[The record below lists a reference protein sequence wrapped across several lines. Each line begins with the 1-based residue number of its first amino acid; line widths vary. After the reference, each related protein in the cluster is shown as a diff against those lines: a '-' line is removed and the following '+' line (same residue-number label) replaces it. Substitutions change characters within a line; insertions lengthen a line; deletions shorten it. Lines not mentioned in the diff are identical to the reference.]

1 MSKQA
6 TVAKKEKSNDSII
19 QNDQMKIRCGKCN
32 LPFWSKEQLE
42 KHALTHEGKKSFD
55 QVKDE
60 KVNIL
65 DNESNAMSLGKTKVA
80 YSRSGEE
87 EDTLI
92 VRDLHSGTRFD
103 RFGVKGTAQLER
115 VFYAILDLVL
125 DNRKTLLKRMRYGG
139 DALRNLLDGLSNDD
153 FDGMSTAH
161 DALAPTMK
169 IELKKIDTQPQLA
182 LFQYDDDKTLKN
194 GIYLYVSEAVKLVK
208 HMNDVFAFS
217 KSSCLSVF
225 KGTAS
230 KVEKY
235 TSDDFF

>member
-1 MSKQA
+1 MKLKRQRVRSSKRSNSLIMSKQA
-6 TVAKKEKSNDSII
+6 PVVMKEKSN
-19 QNDQMKIRCGKCN
+19 
-32 LPFWSKEQLE
+32 
-42 KHALTHEGKKSFD
+42 D

-60 KVNIL
+60 KASIL

-92 VRDLHSGTRFD
+92 VRDLYSGTRFD

-115 VFYAILDLVL
+115 VFYAIVALVH

-139 DALRNLLDGLSNDD
+139 DALRNLLDGLSKDD
-153 FDGMSTAH
+153 LDRMSTAR
-161 DALAPTMK
+161 DALAPTIK
-169 IELKKIDTQPQLA
+169 IELKKIETQPQLA
-182 LFQYDDDKTLKN
+182 MFQYDDDEDKALKN

-225 KGTAS
+225 KEASS

>member
-6 TVAKKEKSNDSII
+6 PVVMKEKSN
-19 QNDQMKIRCGKCN
+19 
-32 LPFWSKEQLE
+32 
-42 KHALTHEGKKSFD
+42 D

-60 KVNIL
+60 KASIL

-92 VRDLHSGTRFD
+92 VRDLYSGTRFD
-103 RFGVKGTAQLER
+103 RFGVKGSAQLEH
-115 VFYAILDLVL
+115 VFYAIVALVHG
-125 DNRKTLLKRMRYGG
+125 NRKTLLKRMRYGG
-139 DALRNLLDGLSNDD
+139 DSLRNLLDGLSKDD
-153 FDGMSTAH
+153 LDRMSTAH
-161 DALAPTMK
+161 DALAPTIK
-169 IELKKIDTQPQLA
+169 IELKKIETQPQLA
-182 LFQYDDDKTLKN
+182 MFQYDDDEGKALKN

-225 KGTAS
+225 KEAPS

>member
-1 MSKQA
+1 M
-6 TVAKKEKSNDSII
+6 KEKSN
-19 QNDQMKIRCGKCN
+19 
-32 LPFWSKEQLE
+32 
-42 KHALTHEGKKSFD
+42 D

-60 KVNIL
+60 KASIL

-92 VRDLHSGTRFD
+92 VRDLYSGTRFD

-115 VFYAILDLVL
+115 VFYAIVALVHG
-125 DNRKTLLKRMRYGG
+125 NRKTLLKRMRYGG
-139 DALRNLLDGLSNDD
+139 DALRNLLDGLSKDD
-153 FDGMSTAH
+153 LDRMSTAR
-161 DALAPTMK
+161 DALAPTIK
-169 IELKKIDTQPQLA
+169 IELKKIETQPQLA
-182 LFQYDDDKTLKN
+182 MFQYDDDEDKTLKN
-194 GIYLYVSEAVKLVK
+194 GVYLYVSEVVKLVK

-225 KGTAS
+225 KEASS

>member
-1 MSKQA
+1 M
-6 TVAKKEKSNDSII
+6 KEKSN
-19 QNDQMKIRCGKCN
+19 
-32 LPFWSKEQLE
+32 
-42 KHALTHEGKKSFD
+42 D

-60 KVNIL
+60 KASIL

-92 VRDLHSGTRFD
+92 VRDLYSGTRFD
-103 RFGVKGTAQLER
+103 RFGVKGSAQLER
-115 VFYAILDLVL
+115 VFYAIVALVHG
-125 DNRKTLLKRMRYGG
+125 NRKTLLKRMRYGG
-139 DALRNLLDGLSNDD
+139 DSLRNLLDGLSKDD
-153 FDGMSTAH
+153 LDRMSTAR
-161 DALAPTMK
+161 DALAPTIK
-169 IELKKIDTQPQLA
+169 IELKKIETQPQLA
-182 LFQYDDDKTLKN
+182 MFQYDDDEDKALKN
-194 GIYLYVSEAVKLVK
+194 GIYLYVSEVVKLVK

-225 KGTAS
+225 KEAPS

>member
-1 MSKQA
+1 MKLKRQRVRSSERISSKLIMSTQ
-6 TVAKKEKSNDSII
+6 TVVAMKEKS
-19 QNDQMKIRCGKCN
+19 K
-32 LPFWSKEQLE
+32 
-42 KHALTHEGKKSFD
+42 D

-60 KVNIL
+60 KAYIL
-65 DNESNAMSLGKTKVA
+65 DNESNARSLGKTKVA

-92 VRDLHSGTRFD
+92 VRDLYSGSRFD

-153 FDGMSTAH
+153 LDGMSTAH

-182 LFQYDDDKTLKN
+182 LFKYDDDKTLKN

-225 KGTAS
+225 KGTPS

-235 TSDDFF
+235 TNDDFF

>member
-6 TVAKKEKSNDSII
+6 AVTMQEKSN
-19 QNDQMKIRCGKCN
+19 
-32 LPFWSKEQLE
+32 
-42 KHALTHEGKKSFD
+42 D

-60 KVNIL
+60 KANIL

-92 VRDLHSGTRFD
+92 VRDLYSGTRFD

-115 VFYAILDLVL
+115 VFYAIVALVH

-139 DALRNLLDGLSNDD
+139 DALRNLLDGLSKDD
-153 FDGMSTAH
+153 LDRMSTAR
-161 DALAPTMK
+161 DALAPTIK
-169 IELKKIDTQPQLA
+169 IELKKIETQPQLA
-182 LFQYDDDKTLKN
+182 MFQYDDDEDKALKN

-217 KSSCLSVF
+217 KSTCFSVF
-225 KGTAS
+225 KEAPS

>member
-1 MSKQA
+1 M
-6 TVAKKEKSNDSII
+6 KEKSN
-19 QNDQMKIRCGKCN
+19 
-32 LPFWSKEQLE
+32 
-42 KHALTHEGKKSFD
+42 D

-60 KVNIL
+60 KASIL

-92 VRDLHSGTRFD
+92 VRDLYSGTRFD
-103 RFGVKGTAQLER
+103 RFGVKGSAQLER
-115 VFYAILDLVL
+115 VFYAIVALVHG
-125 DNRKTLLKRMRYGG
+125 NRKTLLKRMRYGG
-139 DALRNLLDGLSNDD
+139 DSLRNLLDGLSKDD
-153 FDGMSTAH
+153 LDRMSTAR
-161 DALAPTMK
+161 DALAPTIK
-169 IELKKIDTQPQLA
+169 IELKKIETQPQLA
-182 LFQYDDDKTLKN
+182 MFQYDDDEDKALKN

-225 KGTAS
+225 KEAPS

-235 TSDDFF
+235 TGDDFF

>member
-1 MSKQA
+1 M
-6 TVAKKEKSNDSII
+6 KEKSN
-19 QNDQMKIRCGKCN
+19 
-32 LPFWSKEQLE
+32 
-42 KHALTHEGKKSFD
+42 D

-60 KVNIL
+60 KASIL

-92 VRDLHSGTRFD
+92 VRDLYSGTRFD
-103 RFGVKGTAQLER
+103 RFGVKGSAQLER
-115 VFYAILDLVL
+115 VFYAIVALVHG
-125 DNRKTLLKRMRYGG
+125 NRKTLLKRMRYGG
-139 DALRNLLDGLSNDD
+139 DSLRNLLDGLSKDD
-153 FDGMSTAH
+153 LDRMSTAR
-161 DALAPTMK
+161 DALAPTIK
-169 IELKKIDTQPQLA
+169 IELKKIETQPQLA
-182 LFQYDDDKTLKN
+182 MFQYDDDEDKTLKN

-225 KGTAS
+225 KEAPS

-235 TSDDFF
+235 TGDDFF

>member
-1 MSKQA
+1 MQ
-6 TVAKKEKSNDSII
+6 EKSN
-19 QNDQMKIRCGKCN
+19 
-32 LPFWSKEQLE
+32 
-42 KHALTHEGKKSFD
+42 D

-60 KVNIL
+60 KANIL

-92 VRDLHSGTRFD
+92 VRDLYSGTRFD
-103 RFGVKGTAQLER
+103 RFGVKGSAQLER
-115 VFYAILDLVL
+115 VFYAIVALVHG
-125 DNRKTLLKRMRYGG
+125 NRKTLLKRMRYGG
-139 DALRNLLDGLSNDD
+139 DSLRNLLDGLSKDD
-153 FDGMSTAH
+153 LDRMSTAR
-161 DALAPTMK
+161 DALAPTIK
-169 IELKKIDTQPQLA
+169 IELKKIETQPQLA
-182 LFQYDDDKTLKN
+182 MFQYNDDEDKALKN

-217 KSSCLSVF
+217 KSTCFSMF
-225 KGTAS
+225 KDTPS

>member
-6 TVAKKEKSNDSII
+6 PVVMKEKSN
-19 QNDQMKIRCGKCN
+19 
-32 LPFWSKEQLE
+32 
-42 KHALTHEGKKSFD
+42 D

-60 KVNIL
+60 KASIL

-92 VRDLHSGTRFD
+92 VRDLYSGTRFD

-115 VFYAILDLVL
+115 VFYAIVALVY

-139 DALRNLLDGLSNDD
+139 DALRNLLDGLSKDD
-153 FDGMSTAH
+153 LDRMSTAR
-161 DALAPTMK
+161 DALAPTIK
-169 IELKKIDTQPQLA
+169 IELKKIETQPQLA
-182 LFQYDDDKTLKN
+182 MFQYDDDEDKALKN

-225 KGTAS
+225 KEAPS

>member
-1 MSKQA
+1 M
-6 TVAKKEKSNDSII
+6 KEKSN
-19 QNDQMKIRCGKCN
+19 
-32 LPFWSKEQLE
+32 
-42 KHALTHEGKKSFD
+42 D

-60 KVNIL
+60 KASIL

-92 VRDLHSGTRFD
+92 VRDLYSGTRFD
-103 RFGVKGTAQLER
+103 RFGVKGSAQLER
-115 VFYAILDLVL
+115 VFYAIVALVHG
-125 DNRKTLLKRMRYGG
+125 NRKTLLKRMRYGG
-139 DALRNLLDGLSNDD
+139 DSLRNLLDGLSKDD
-153 FDGMSTAH
+153 LDRMSTAR
-161 DALAPTMK
+161 DALAPTIK
-169 IELKKIDTQPQLA
+169 IELKKIETQPQLA
-182 LFQYDDDKTLKN
+182 MFQYDDDEDKALKN

-208 HMNDVFAFS
+208 HMKDVFAFS

-225 KGTAS
+225 KEAPT

>member
-1 MSKQA
+1 M
-6 TVAKKEKSNDSII
+6 KEKSY
-19 QNDQMKIRCGKCN
+19 
-32 LPFWSKEQLE
+32 
-42 KHALTHEGKKSFD
+42 D

-60 KVNIL
+60 KASIL

-92 VRDLHSGTRFD
+92 VRDLYSGTRFD
-103 RFGVKGTAQLER
+103 RFGVKGSAQLER
-115 VFYAILDLVL
+115 VFYAIVALVHG
-125 DNRKTLLKRMRYGG
+125 NRKTLLKRMRYGG
-139 DALRNLLDGLSNDD
+139 DSLRNLLDGLSKDD
-153 FDGMSTAH
+153 LDRMSTAR
-161 DALAPTMK
+161 DALAPTIK
-169 IELKKIDTQPQLA
+169 IELKKIETQPQLA
-182 LFQYDDDKTLKN
+182 MFQYDDDEDKALKN
-194 GIYLYVSEAVKLVK
+194 GIYLYVSEVVKLVK

-225 KGTAS
+225 KEAPS

>member
-6 TVAKKEKSNDSII
+6 SVAKKEKSND
-19 QNDQMKIRCGKCN
+19 
-32 LPFWSKEQLE
+32 E
-42 KHALTHEGKKSFD
+42 KAS
-55 QVKDE
+55 
-60 KVNIL
+60 IL

-92 VRDLHSGTRFD
+92 VRDLYSGTRFD

-115 VFYAILDLVL
+115 VFYAIVALVHG
-125 DNRKTLLKRMRYGG
+125 NRKTLLKRMRYGG
-139 DALRNLLDGLSNDD
+139 DALRNLLDGLSKDD
-153 FDGMSTAH
+153 LDRMSTAH
-161 DALAPTMK
+161 DALAPTIK
-169 IELKKIDTQPQLA
+169 IELKKIETQPQLA
-182 LFQYDDDKTLKN
+182 MFQYDDDEDKALKN

-225 KGTAS
+225 KEAPS

>member
-6 TVAKKEKSNDSII
+6 AVAKKEKSND
-19 QNDQMKIRCGKCN
+19 
-32 LPFWSKEQLE
+32 E
-42 KHALTHEGKKSFD
+42 KA
-55 QVKDE
+55 
-60 KVNIL
+60 NIL

-92 VRDLHSGTRFD
+92 VRDLYSGTRFD

-115 VFYAILDLVL
+115 VFYAIVALVH

-139 DALRNLLDGLSNDD
+139 DALRNLLDGLSKDD
-153 FDGMSTAH
+153 LDRMSTAH
-161 DALAPTMK
+161 DALAPTIK
-169 IELKKIDTQPQLA
+169 IELKKIETQPQLT
-182 LFQYDDDKTLKN
+182 LFQYDDDEDKALKN

-225 KGTAS
+225 KEAPS